1 MKRPS
6 HIVSKKVLPAVILG
20 ILIWLIVFLFT
31 PTYTK
36 LSLTIVVIILYFA
49 LWIASALLANR
60 KQTLYSFITYLFA
73 CFVTGLLT
81 SPIVGWLMTLP
92 RINDVIAHGIIA
104 VSLLGAAVGVGLG
117 AYFGWLKRDKILSH
131 KEFNWFLIVF
141 GIGIILTELIGV
153 IILGYSSL
161 FFWTSIAVV
170 VLMLFFSVY
179 DGAALR
185 LIVEE
190 DPDLWMVAVINFFL
204 DFINIAIRLIYILA
218 EAYSKRS

>member
-218 EAYSKRS
+218 EAYSERS